1 MALRCLDLTAKLMLA
16 AARVPARAFPTA
28 AAASLSLTI
37 LALPGAAQAQSVGS
51 RIDQPTPATLPP
63 GTHQS
68 NGSAAPANQPTGQ
81 VAPPSAIRSSTD
93 VMQGGPIQGNG
104 SSGKVDPIQ
113 HLPKTMQ
120 R

>member
-51 RIDQPTPATLPP
+51 RIDQPTPGTLPA
-63 GTHQS
+63 GTHNADTS
-68 NGSAAPANQPTGQ
+68 TAPANQPTGR
-81 VAPPSAIRSSTD
+81 VAPPSAISSSTD
-93 VMQGGPIQGNG
+93 VMKGGPVQGAGAVGG
-104 SSGKVDPIQ
+104 SIRSSICRR
-113 HLPKTMQ
+113 T
-120 R
+120 